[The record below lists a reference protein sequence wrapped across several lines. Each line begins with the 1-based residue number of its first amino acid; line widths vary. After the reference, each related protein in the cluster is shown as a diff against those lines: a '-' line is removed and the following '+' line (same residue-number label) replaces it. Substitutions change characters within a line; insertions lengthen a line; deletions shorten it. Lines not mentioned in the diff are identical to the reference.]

1 MKKLC
6 VVLLF
11 GGGLMAQETYGPNHP
26 LMMSPFQKSPRGLRS
41 DDPQYDRGA
50 SALDAGRWDE
60 AVGIFSKVAEGKGSR
75 ADGAMYWKAYAQ
87 NKLGQRDA
95 ALATLAEMQK
105 EYGSS
110 RWMADAKALEVEI
123 HQQAGQPVS
132 PNGESNDDLK
142 MLAMNAL
149 LNSDPEQAVPLME
162 KVLRGNNT
170 PKLKDRALFV
180 LSQSRSPKAQQL
192 LGEAAKGNFNPDLQ
206 IRALRYI
213 ATSGGSENRATLYS
227 IYTSSNDVAV
237 KRAII
242 GYFVMSKFTGA
253 NDPLVS
259 IAKTEKNPELRKDA
273 IQKMGIVR
281 TAETGDL
288 LISLYGSET
297 EPDIKR
303 QVVNA
308 LFIQDNAKALVDL
321 ARKET
326 NPAMKQ
332 ELVQRLSLM
341 HSKDATQYMMELLS
355 K

>member
-1 MKKLC
+1 MY
-6 VVLLF
+6 
-11 GGGLMAQETYGPNHP
+11 AQKGT
-26 LMMSPFQKSPRGLRS
+26 RGLRS
-41 DDPQYDRGA
+41 DDPQYDQGA
-50 SALDAGRWDE
+50 SALDAARWDD
-60 AVGIFSKVAEGKGSR
+60 AVRIFSRVAESKSSR

-95 ALATLAEMQK
+95 ALATLSEMQK
-105 EYGSS
+105 DYTSS
-110 RWMADAKALEVEI
+110 RWTPDAKALEVEI

-227 IYTSSNDVAV
+227 VYSSSNDVAV

-253 NDPLVS
+253 NDPLVT
-259 IAKTEKNPELRKDA
+259 IAKTEKNAELRKDA

-288 LISLYGSET
+288 LVSLYGAET
-297 EPDIKR
+297 DQDVKR

-321 ARKET
+321 ARKES
-326 NPAMKQ
+326 NPALKQ
-332 ELVQRLSLM
+332 ELVQKLSIM